1 MQNFQQKLNELA
13 EQNLLRRI
21 RTVPPCRLNCSSND
35 YLGLSQSAEWQAEFF
50 AGFSDRPL
58 PALGSTS
65 SRLLCGDSEYHQSLE
80 HSLSSAYQ
88 RASLLFN
95 SGYHA
100 NIGIMPA
107 LADKHTLILADKL
120 VHASLID
127 GIRLAGCDVRFTV
140 QGQQAC
146 VLEIIT
152 PAQN

>member
-80 HSLSSAYQ
+80 DSLSSAYQ
-88 RASLLFN
+88 RA
-95 SGYHA
+95 A
-100 NIGIMPA
+100 
-107 LADKHTLILADKL
+107 
-120 VHASLID
+120 
-127 GIRLAGCDVRFTV
+127 
-140 QGQQAC
+140 
-146 VLEIIT
+146 
-152 PAQN
+152 